1 MDMYLERS
9 VGHIQPGAAASGRFI
24 GASLPCAIAG
34 DVVAVG
40 SGDTVTL
47 KTGDSVVYSKFGIGV
62 TEIQMQGEDY
72 CIIKENDIIGVM
84 PRFGAV
90 IMAVD
95 VSHVHIML

>member
-1 MDMYLERS
+1 M
-9 VGHIQPGAAASGRFI
+9 
-24 GASLPCAIAG
+24 
-34 DVVAVG
+34 
-40 SGDTVTL
+40 
-47 KTGDSVVYSKFGIGV
+47 YSKFGIGV